1 LTKWNDTD
9 TIFNDTGTIITY
21 GRQGG
26 RNTDIMSEETT
37 SPAKSPVMGRS
48 DRFGRL
54 REQSWT
60 AFSGV
65 AIYLR
70 TMVVFVL
77 FWHLGA
83 WWVGN
88 PLLLP
93 YPLDV
98 GTSFIELLGSGEM
111 LTHVQVSARRLA
123 ASFVAAGLIGI
134 PLGFAMALNRLLFD
148 LIDPVVELL
157 RPISGIAWIPI
168 GLFIF
173 GVGDTLPTAI
183 MFYGAFFPIVINTIV
198 AVRSVDRNYVSAAK
212 TLGAGRMTILRHVI
226 LPAALPGILVGARLG
241 AGAGW
246 MSMVAAEL
254 IGAPSGLGFAVEWY
268 RELLMTPKVLAFV
281 VVIGLLGYLF
291 DRILRLVQRLS
302 AGWAQPRFAA

>member
-1 LTKWNDTD
+1 MLLFALAWH
-9 TIFNDTGTIITY
+9 
-21 GRQGG
+21 
-26 RNTDIMSEETT
+26 
-37 SPAKSPVMGRS
+37 
-48 DRFGRL
+48 
-54 REQSWT
+54 
-60 AFSGV
+60 V
-65 AIYLR
+65 AAY
-70 TMVVFVL
+70 
-77 FWHLGA
+77 
-83 WWVGN
+83 WVGN

-98 GTSFIELLGSGEM
+98 ARSFVELFLSGEM
-111 LTHVQVSARRLA
+111 MTHVIVSGHRLA
-123 ASFVAAGLIGI
+123 VSFLLACLVGI
-134 PLGFAMALNRLLFD
+134 PLGFAMALNRLIFD

-173 GVGDTLPTAI
+173 GVGDALPTAI
-183 MFYGAFFPIVINTIV
+183 MFYGAFFPIVINTV
-198 AVRSVDRNYVSAAK
+198 VSVRSVDRNYINAAQ
-212 TLGAGRMTILRHVI
+212 TLGAGRLTILLHVI

-268 RELLMTPKVLAFV
+268 RELLMTPNVLAFV

-291 DRILRLVQRLS
+291 DRVLRWIQRLS
-302 AGWAQPRFAA
+302 TGWAQPRSVA

>member
-1 LTKWNDTD
+1 MGSQALKSGAATRV
-9 TIFNDTGTIITY
+9 
-21 GRQGG
+21 GR
-26 RNTDIMSEETT
+26 RI
-37 SPAKSPVMGRS
+37 VR
-48 DRFGRL
+48 
-54 REQSWT
+54 
-60 AFSGV
+60 V
-65 AIYLR
+65 AGIQERGWSALSTLVNYLR
-70 TMVVFVL
+70 TMLVFAFV
-77 FWHLGA
+77 WHFA
-83 WWVGN
+83 ADWVDN

-98 GTSFIELLGSGEM
+98 ARSFISLLTSGEM
-111 LTHVQVSARRLA
+111 MTHIIVSGQRLA
-123 ASFVAAGLIGI
+123 VSFLLACLIGI
-134 PLGFAMALNRLLFD
+134 PLGFAMALNNLLFD
-148 LIDPVVELL
+148 MIDPLIELL

-173 GVGDTLPTAI
+173 GVGDALPTAI

-198 AVRSVDRNYVSAAK
+198 SVRSVDPNYQNAAR
-212 TLGAGRMTILRHVI
+212 TLGAGRFTILRHVI

-268 RELLMTPKVLAFV
+268 RELLMTSNVLAFV

-291 DRILRLVQRLS
+291 DRVLRWVQRLS
-302 AGWAQPRFAA
+302 TGWAQPRSAA

>member
-1 LTKWNDTD
+1 
-9 TIFNDTGTIITY
+9 
-21 GRQGG
+21 
-26 RNTDIMSEETT
+26 
-37 SPAKSPVMGRS
+37 
-48 DRFGRL
+48 
-54 REQSWT
+54 
-60 AFSGV
+60 
-65 AIYLR
+65 
-70 TMVVFVL
+70 MVVFVL